1 MLDSFPFV
9 KRIEVRFRDCDSLGH
24 VNNAVFATY
33 FEVARFAY
41 FHEGLGY
48 RSREGF
54 PGFIIARLECNF
66 RSQARMGDV
75 LDAHIRVTAIG
86 RTSFTFE
93 YRLVQTDTGRLVAD
107 GRSVQVMFDY
117 ETQKPVPVPDH
128 LVAQFE
134 RLEHRTFPRPVAH
147 R

>member
-1 MLDSFPFV
+1 MLDSFRFV
-9 KRIEVRFRDCDSLGH
+9 KRIEVRFRDCDPLGH

-41 FHEGLGY
+41 FREGLGY
-48 RSREGF
+48 LSRDSF
-54 PGFIIARLECNF
+54 PGFIIARIECNF
-66 RSQARMGDV
+66 RSQARMGDE

-93 YRLVQTDTGRLVAD
+93 YRIVHADTGRLVAD
-107 GRSVQVMFDY
+107 GASVQVMFDY
-117 ETQKPVPVPDH
+117 QTQKPVPVPDS
-128 LVAQFE
+128 LVGQFG
-134 RLEHRTFPRPVAH
+134 RLEQRTFPRPVAH